1 MSKFHGSNKTP
12 INLFDVYD
20 RYLFK
25 HYFND
30 NEIFSNL
37 KYYYN
42 EDKYRFEVPK
52 DSINEVKQLLKRN
65 MFEPIIIKEFNEF
78 GVVKEKYTDHPKMLF
93 RESLLQESTSNYN
106 IFVMKDKKSVEK
118 AVMNGA
124 NKLSNTDIEI
134 KFVNNN

>member
-1 MSKFHGSNKTP
+1 MSKFHESNKTP
-12 INLFDVYD
+12 INIFDVYD

-25 HYFND
+25 YYFND

-37 KYYYN
+37 QYYYN
-42 EDKYRFEVPK
+42 EDKYRFEIPK

-65 MFEPIIIKEFNEF
+65 MFEPIIIKEVNEF

-93 RESLLQESTSNYN
+93 RDSLLQESTSDYN

-124 NKLSNTDIEI
+124 TKLTDTDIEI
-134 KFVNNN
+134 KFVKN